1 MLKTFPK
8 RKQVFVP
15 QGVCKT
21 TVPEQ
26 FSVLLSQRRRWI
38 NSTVHNLMEL
48 VLVRDL
54 CGTFCFSMQFV
65 VFIELVGTLVLPAAI
80 TFTFYVV
87 IISIVRKPVPV
98 IPLVLL
104 ALILGL
110 PAVLIVLT
118 AHRWSY
124 VLWML
129 IYLVSL
135 PIWNFVLPSYAYW
148 KFDDFSW
155 GDTRKTA
162 GEKTKK
168 AGIEYE
174 GEFDSSKI
182 TMKRWGDFEKGTLPL
197 PHLPAARSL
206 IRLQSEDPRP
216 HPRAGHIPNV
226 PAPPAGPPNTL
237 GTKNRA
243 MSCIPIFRC
252 MIHLYRARI
261 LGMQKSIGWR
271 TSLHCMLI

>member
-1 MLKTFPK
+1 
-8 RKQVFVP
+8 
-15 QGVCKT
+15 
-21 TVPEQ
+21 
-26 FSVLLSQRRRWI
+26 
-38 NSTVHNLMEL
+38 
-48 VLVRDL
+48 
-54 CGTFCFSMQFV
+54 MQFV
-65 VFIELVGTLVLPAAI
+65 VFVELVGTLVLPAAI
-80 TFTFYVV
+80 SFTFYLIV
-87 IISIVRKPVPV
+87 ISIVKRPVPI

-135 PIWNFVLPSYAYW
+135 PIWNLVLPAYAFW

-182 TMKRWGDFEKGTLPL
+182 TMKRWGDFEKGGPTLFYFL
-197 PHLPAARSL
+197 GLTVESL
-206 IRLQSEDPRP
+206 LTYGFRTTIQSRLLAWMVS
-216 HPRAGHIPNV
+216 
-226 PAPPAGPPNTL
+226 
-237 GTKNRA
+237 
-243 MSCIPIFRC
+243 
-252 MIHLYRARI
+252 
-261 LGMQKSIGWR
+261 SIGVSSGLAIA
-271 TSLHCMLI
+271 TCHHL